1 MKWKENK
8 WNEKRREKK
17 RKGRKE
23 KEREGKRE
31 INRRK
36 YLAEKFL
43 WFSLSFLC
51 LSFSQSPSFNSLD
64 FSSSLLL
71 FTSLIIRLLSSVVDV
86 LITHPNVLN
95 GAMLS
100 RPMENVLYVEGSFI
114 IFIFPKNYLNIFF
127 WNNFCWM
134 WLCSKSH

>member
-1 MKWKENK
+1 MKWDEKRI
-8 WNEKRREKK
+8 EKRR
-17 RKGRKE
+17 
-23 KEREGKRE
+23 KEREGKR
-31 INRRK
+31 RK
-36 YLAEKFL
+36 KRNKQEKTFGGIFL
-43 WFSLSFLC
+43 WLSLSFLC
-51 LSFSQSPSFNSLD
+51 LSFSQSPSFISLD

-100 RPMENVLYVEGSFI
+100 RPMENVLYVEGSFF
-114 IFIFPKNYLNIFF
+114 IFIFPKNYLKIFF